1 LLEIVEKGQPDKYTK
16 TIRIISDDKE
26 IAEGK
31 VYLADEQEA
40 KIFRQKLKRKI
51 KEGDP
56 YSVKVMFKNEEE
68 ARRVMEQVRQA
79 VSAKYSQVDSKQV
92 FLLVER
98 NGRLEQVR

>member
-1 LLEIVEKGQPDKYTK
+1 MLEIVETGQPDKYTK

-68 ARRVMEQVRQA
+68 ARRVMEHVRQA

>member
-1 LLEIVEKGQPDKYTK
+1 LLEIVETGQPDKYTK

-68 ARRVMEQVRQA
+68 ARRVMEHVRQA